1 MQLRDN
7 LRTTLGAAHPNPE
20 ASALPRSRDPRLG
33 WMQCTVQ
40 AVTLS
45 KRKTNNLLTIIEML
59 NSSPRD
65 VPLCTDTSRLHTGGV
80 DRPSFIIQKHTLFIT
95 WAHYYACNIFR
106 AFCAFTF
113 SISKMKTG
121 TRKNKQKTL
130 KHLLFV
136 YGAEII
142 KPLDLSSV
150 CCSFMS
156 ELNNVLFIRL
166 FAAHR

>member
-1 MQLRDN
+1 MPHTQPR
-7 LRTTLGAAHPNPE
+7 RP
-20 ASALPRSRDPRLG
+20 PRSPAPGTSAEATGRLG

-45 KRKTNNLLTIIEML
+45 KRKTNNLLTILETL
-59 NSSPRD
+59 NSSPCN
-65 VPLCTDTSRLHTGGV
+65 VPLCTDTSRLFTGGVGSV
-80 DRPSFIIQKHTLFIT
+80 DRPSFINQKHTLFII

-121 TRKNKQKTL
+121 TRKTNKQKTL

-142 KPLDLSSV
+142 KPLDLSAV
-150 CCSFMS
+150 CSSFMS
-156 ELNNVLFIRL
+156 ELNNVLFVRL
-166 FAAHR
+166 SASHW

>member
-7 LRTTLGAAHPNPE
+7 LCTTSGAAHPNPE
-20 ASALPRSRDPRLG
+20 ASAPPPPAPGTSAEATARPG
-33 WMQCTVQ
+33 WMRCTVQ

-59 NSSPRD
+59 NSSPCD

-80 DRPSFIIQKHTLFIT
+80 ASVDRPSFIIQKHTLFII

-121 TRKNKQKTL
+121 TRKNKQTKNTQAPVVCLWGRNNKTSGPVGC
-130 KHLLFV
+130 LLFLHV
-136 YGAEII
+136 
-142 KPLDLSSV
+142 
-150 CCSFMS
+150 
-156 ELNNVLFIRL
+156 
-166 FAAHR
+166 

>member
-1 MQLRDN
+1 MPHTQTR
-7 LRTTLGAAHPNPE
+7 RPPRP
-20 ASALPRSRDPRLG
+20 PRSRDLCRGHG
-33 WMQCTVQ
+33 WMRCTVQ

-59 NSSPRD
+59 NSSPCD

-80 DRPSFIIQKHTLFIT
+80 ASVDRPSFIIQKHTLFII

-121 TRKNKQKTL
+121 TRKNKQTKNTQAPVVCLWGRNNKTSGPVGC
-130 KHLLFV
+130 LLFLHV
-136 YGAEII
+136 
-142 KPLDLSSV
+142 
-150 CCSFMS
+150 
-156 ELNNVLFIRL
+156 
-166 FAAHR
+166 